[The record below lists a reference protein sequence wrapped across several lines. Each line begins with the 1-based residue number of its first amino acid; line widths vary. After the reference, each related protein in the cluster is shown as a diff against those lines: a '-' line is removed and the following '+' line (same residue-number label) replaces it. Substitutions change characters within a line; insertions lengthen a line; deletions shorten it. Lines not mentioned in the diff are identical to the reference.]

1 MLLSQQALNL
11 LMQIRFP
18 VLSLQASHL
27 LQQVQLVCGITF
39 TSNGLWGHN
48 PARQGFAPL
57 IPRLKGEMNMKK
69 RIHEIKIRFSPD
81 ELATLNKQVEK
92 AGISRE
98 QFCRNAIQGVAIRE
112 NPPADLHKLI
122 WEIRRVGNN
131 IDQILMIANTK
142 GILNIP
148 DLRKAID
155 DLREVEKLIVSQY
168 T

>member
-1 MLLSQQALNL
+1 
-11 LMQIRFP
+11 
-18 VLSLQASHL
+18 
-27 LQQVQLVCGITF
+27 
-39 TSNGLWGHN
+39 
-48 PARQGFAPL
+48 
-57 IPRLKGEMNMKK
+57 MKK

-81 ELATLNKQVEK
+81 ELTTLNEQVKK

-98 QFCRNAIQGVAIRE
+98 QFCRNAIQGVVIRE
-112 NPPADLHKLI
+112 NPPVDLYKLI

-155 DLREVEKLIVSQY
+155 DLREAEKLIVSQY
-168 T
+168 I

>member
-1 MLLSQQALNL
+1 MYAAL
-11 LMQIRFP
+11 P
-18 VLSLQASHL
+18 LQATDCGDTI
-27 LQQVQLVCGITF
+27 QLVR
-39 TSNGLWGHN
+39 GLT
-48 PARQGFAPL
+48 PL

-81 ELATLNKQVEK
+81 EFATLNKQVKK

-122 WEIRRVGNN
+122 WEIRRVENN

-168 T
+168 I

>member
-1 MLLSQQALNL
+1 
-11 LMQIRFP
+11 
-18 VLSLQASHL
+18 
-27 LQQVQLVCGITF
+27 
-39 TSNGLWGHN
+39 
-48 PARQGFAPL
+48 
-57 IPRLKGEMNMKK
+57 MKK

-81 ELATLNKQVEK
+81 EFATLNEQVKK

-122 WEIRRVGNN
+122 WEIRRAGNN
-131 IDQILMIANTK
+131 IDQILMIANAK

-155 DLREVEKLIVSQY
+155 DLREAEKLIVSQY
-168 T
+168 I